1 MRLSLLAPNNDVL
14 PSAHRTQGNSMDDL
28 RLADDPTTKPMLHVP
43 DSARLRQ
50 TIRGELVVPDD
61 PGYDQARRVWNG
73 MVDKRPVAVIYCAD
87 TDDVITAVNFA
98 RSRNLLVAVRA
109 GGHNVAGSSVCN
121 GGVVIDVSRMKRI
134 EVDPMRRAARAQAGL
149 NLGEFDAATQ
159 SHGLATTMGV
169 NADTGIAGLTL
180 GGGFGKLGRK
190 HGLTCD
196 NLVAAEIV
204 TADGRLLRASAT
216 ENMDLFWA
224 LRGGGGNFGIVTTF
238 EYKLFPVGPLLLA
251 GSVLHAYNDA
261 RAAMRFYHAFAST
274 APDELSLDAAL
285 VTAPSGERFFSI
297 SACYI
302 GPMDEGDHVL
312 KPLRE
317 YGTPVEDRIAPISYL
332 QIQSAGD
339 SIFPRGRRYFWKAQ
353 FMREITDGAIDV
365 LLASYATAPIESLV
379 VLQQVGGAISR
390 VPIADT
396 PYANRD
402 ALYDCFPISIWDNSA
417 EDAPHIRWARDLWD
431 AMRPFATGGVYA
443 NNLGEEG
450 SDRVQAAYGENYPRL
465 VAVKNKYDPTNF
477 FRLNQN
483 IKPTV

>member
-1 MRLSLLAPNNDVL
+1 
-14 PSAHRTQGNSMDDL
+14 MDDL
-28 RLADDPTTKPMLHVP
+28 RLADDPTTKPM
-43 DSARLRQ
+43 RQ
-50 TIRGELVVPDD
+50 AIRGELVVPDD
-61 PGYDQARRVWNG
+61 PAYDQARRVWNG
-73 MVDKRPVAVIYCAD
+73 MIDKRPLAVIYCAD
-87 TDDVITAVNFA
+87 SDDVITAVNFA
-98 RSRNLLVAVRA
+98 RSQNLLVAVRA

-121 GGVVIDVSRMKRI
+121 AGVVIDVSRMKRI
-134 EVDPMRRAARAQAGL
+134 EVDPVRRVARAQAGL

-159 SHGLATTMGV
+159 AHGLATTMGV

-216 ENMDLFWA
+216 ENVDLFWA

-238 EYKLFPVGPLLLA
+238 EYKLFPVGPVLLA

-261 RAAMRFYHAFAST
+261 RAAMRFYHAFASR

-302 GPMDEGDHVL
+302 GPMDEGNQVL

-317 YGTPVEDRIAPISYL
+317 YGTPVEDQIAPVSYL

-379 VLQQVGGAISR
+379 VFQQVGGAISR

-417 EDAPHIRWARDLWD
+417 ADAPHIRWARDLWD
-431 AMRPFATGGVYA
+431 AMRPFSTGGVYA

>member
-1 MRLSLLAPNNDVL
+1 
-14 PSAHRTQGNSMDDL
+14 MDDL
-28 RLADDPTTKPMLHVP
+28 RLADDPTTKPMLYVT

-50 TIRGELVVPDD
+50 AIRGELVVPDD
-61 PGYDQARRVWNG
+61 PAYDQARRVWNG
-73 MVDKRPVAVIYCAD
+73 MIDKRPLAVIYCAD
-87 TDDVITAVNFA
+87 SDDVITAVNFA
-98 RSRNLLVAVRA
+98 RSQNLLVAVRA

-121 GGVVIDVSRMKRI
+121 AGVVIDVSRMKRI
-134 EVDPMRRAARAQAGL
+134 EVDPVRRVARAQAGL

-159 SHGLATTMGV
+159 AHGLATTMGV

-216 ENMDLFWA
+216 ENVVLFWA

-238 EYKLFPVGPLLLA
+238 EYKLFPVGPVLLA

-261 RAAMRFYHAFAST
+261 RAAMRFYHAFASR

-302 GPMDEGDHVL
+302 GPMDEGNQVL

-317 YGTPVEDRIAPISYL
+317 YGTPVEDQIAPVSYL

-379 VLQQVGGAISR
+379 VFNHVGGAIKR
-390 VPIADT
+390 VTITHT
-396 PYANRD
+396 PNANRD
-402 ALYDCFPISIWDNSA
+402 A
-417 EDAPHIRWARDLWD
+417 H
-431 AMRPFATGGVYA
+431 
-443 NNLGEEG
+443 
-450 SDRVQAAYGENYPRL
+450 
-465 VAVKNKYDPTNF
+465 
-477 FRLNQN
+477 
-483 IKPTV
+483 